1 MAVEPDD
8 EAAIIAEAR
17 RQYPEV
23 RVTDA
28 AFTGWCRVQ
37 RGELSQDHVGDML
50 VAYGCAVADPGALA
64 VFERDFMP
72 PLAEVIRNSGLLP
85 VDADDI
91 RQRVRERLLV
101 QTPDRAAR
109 IDSYRGDGPL
119 RGWLRVVAVREAL
132 SARRKRRP
140 EQPVDDTEI
149 VDLFGIDPELEVVKA
164 NASAEFRTAFLTSLA
179 ELPDRD
185 KNILRY
191 TALDGLNGDE
201 VAKIYRVDRSTV
213 SRWLAKAR
221 HRLLQG
227 TRQRLTIRLGIDRR
241 QFESLMKLI
250 SSRLDVSLSGALD
263 EP

>member
-1 MAVEPDD
+1 M
-8 EAAIIAEAR
+8 
-17 RQYPEV
+17 
-23 RVTDA
+23 
-28 AFTGWCRVQ
+28 
-37 RGELSQDHVGDML
+37 
-50 VAYGCAVADPGALA
+50 
-64 VFERDFMP
+64 
-72 PLAEVIRNSGLLP
+72 
-85 VDADDI
+85 
-91 RQRVRERLLV
+91 RERLLV
-101 QTPDRAAR
+101 HTHDRPAR

-119 RGWLRVVAVREAL
+119 RGWLRVVAMREAL
-132 SARRKRRP
+132 SARRKQRP
-140 EQPVDDTEI
+140 ERPTDDAEI

-164 NASAEFRTAFLTSLA
+164 NASAEFRTAFLASLA
-179 ELPDRD
+179 ELADRD

-227 TRQRLTIRLGIDRR
+227 TRQRLTIRLGIDRQ

-263 EP
+263 DA